1 MIQNFNSDLAAS
13 GVITAPSGLFSTLDV
28 TESLTIS
35 GVPVGET
42 ETPEVLL
49 ITDYTQY
56 FANNATTAGIDWN
69 VEVYDRGGWHTNT
82 SGPTVSGQR
91 ITIPAGVTRASFAFQ
106 VRVVSSGTPTLST
119 GRLFANLRHNGSQN
133 ISLGGGQT
141 LVIAGTVPPVPQL
154 GTSTTVNVSS
164 PPIPVTPG
172 DYFEVHVQ
180 LIDFGTNGGAVA
192 RHCFF
197 YARKEH

>member
-42 ETPEVLL
+42 EPSEVLL
-49 ITDYTQY
+49 ITNYTQY
-56 FANNATTAGIDWN
+56 FANNAATAGIEWN

-82 SGPTVSGQR
+82 SGPTVSGHR

-106 VRVVSSGTPTLST
+106 VRMASSGTPTLST
-119 GRLFANLRHNGSQN
+119 GRVFAHLRHNGSQN

-141 LVIAGTVPPVPQL
+141 LTVATTVPPTP
-154 GTSTTVNVSS
+154 GATNNTNVSAVC

-180 LIDFGTNGGAVA
+180 LFDFGTNAGAGA
-192 RHCFF
+192 RGCFF
-197 YARKEH
+197 YARQEY